1 MNQFYVKNSGSFI
14 TQNDFKKFDA
24 WCEWYDS
31 EEIEY
36 IKCKL
41 ESPESF
47 QKLFLKPN
55 EKGIDC
61 YYPLPE
67 ETSLP
72 YREFMYVACSVVIL
86 GSLELFGYVSLVC
99 NEITSITLWVNDKEI
114 VLLRSDRLAADE
126 DNPEN
131 ISFIRKY
138 FGVSHFNQLYFETN
152 YKDSS
157 GSSIVG
163 KLLLTE
169 T

>member
-1 MNQFYVKNSGSFI
+1 MNQFYVKNSGDFI
-14 TQNDFKKFDA
+14 TQNDFEKFDV

-31 EEIEY
+31 KEIEY
-36 IKCKL
+36 IKSKL

-47 QKLFLKPN
+47 QKFFLKPN

-67 ETSLP
+67 EISLP
-72 YREFMYVACSVVIL
+72 YREFMYVACNVVIL
-86 GSLELFGYVSLVC
+86 GNLELFGYVSLVC
-99 NEITSITLWVNDKEI
+99 NEITSLTIWVNDKEI
-114 VLLRSDRLAADE
+114 VLLRSDRLTADE
-126 DNPEN
+126 DNPKN
-131 ISFIRKY
+131 ISFISKY
-138 FGVSHFNQLYFETN
+138 FGVGHFNQLHFETN
-152 YKDSS
+152 YKYSS

>member
-1 MNQFYVKNSGSFI
+1 MNQFYVKNSGGFI
-14 TQNDFKKFDA
+14 TQNDFENFDV

-47 QKLFLKPN
+47 QNLFLKPN

-67 ETSLP
+67 DTSLP
-72 YREFMYVACSVVIL
+72 YREFMYVACNVVIL

-99 NEITSITLWVNDKEI
+99 NEITSLTIWVNDKEI
-114 VLLRSDRLAADE
+114 VLLRSDRLTADE
-126 DNPEN
+126 DNPKN
-131 ISFIRKY
+131 VSFIRKY
-138 FGVSHFNQLYFETN
+138 FGVGHFNQLQFETN

-169 T
+169 A